1 MAGLMKTAGV
11 ICGCVLGLTLGV
23 EMGDPAGSGHGAGL
37 RLHAGEAHAASRK
50 LRKILEQEK
59 KEAEGKKAARKKEED
74 ARRERLKGTRAK
86 ELPAHC
92 AYDVEGSREA
102 GSDVHLC
109 DGMRYQAIKDGD
121 FEGYEVH
128 PVGVDRQA
136 INKERARRTKAAA
149 QQQAAAKKRRQ
160 AGRVAELPPSCV
172 YDANASVGYP
182 TDIYSCGNV
191 LYRAYEEEGER
202 GFEVVRPGGQAGSRA
217 SSPARSSGNQGGSA
231 Y

>member
-11 ICGCVLGLTLGV
+11 ICGCVLGFTIAV
-23 EMGDPAGSGHGAGL
+23 ERGDLARPGEPAGFRFGIAQAQAGASI
-37 RLHAGEAHAASRK
+37 RERIENRKRREA
-50 LRKILEQEK
+50 
-59 KEAEGKKAARKKEED
+59 KERAARKRAVEAKR
-74 ARRERLKGTRAK
+74 ARLKGSRTK
-86 ELPAHC
+86 ELPADC

-109 DGMRYQAIKDGD
+109 DGMRYQAIKDES

-128 PVGVDRQA
+128 PVNIDRGA
-136 INKERARRTKAAA
+136 INKDRARRSKEAAERR
-149 QQQAAAKKRRQ
+149 AAAKKRRQ

-172 YDANASVGYP
+172 YDANASVGQP
-182 TDIYSCGNV
+182 SDIYSCGAV

-202 GFEVVRPGGQAGSRA
+202 GFERVNPPQGARPSQPPPDSAPRRGRGS
-217 SSPARSSGNQGGSA
+217 S

>member
-1 MAGLMKTAGV
+1 MAGLTKTAGV
-11 ICGCVLGLTLGV
+11 ICGCVLGFALGV
-23 EMGDPAGSGHGAGL
+23 QMGDPVGPGEAGGL
-37 RLHAGEAHAASRK
+37 RLSIAQAQAGASIRERIENRK
-50 LRKILEQEK
+50 K
-59 KEAEGKKAARKKEED
+59 KEAKQRAARERAVKAER
-74 ARRERLKGTRAK
+74 ARLKGTRAK
-86 ELPAHC
+86 ELPADC